1 MLGLV
6 KVVEGRQHSIY
17 VLYTIP
23 LPILTLLEIMKAS
36 IKNSGKNWENSPVF
50 LVDISQEIIKKC
62 RRRIYVDLSQI
73 IVDILG
79 NKSEVY

>member
-1 MLGLV
+1 
-6 KVVEGRQHSIY
+6 
-17 VLYTIP
+17 
-23 LPILTLLEIMKAS
+23 MKAS
-36 IKNSGKNWENSPVF
+36 IKNSSKNRENYPGF
-50 LVDISQEIIKKC
+50 LVDISQAIIKKC

>member
-1 MLGLV
+1 
-6 KVVEGRQHSIY
+6 
-17 VLYTIP
+17 
-23 LPILTLLEIMKAS
+23 MKAS
-36 IKNSGKNWENSPVF
+36 IKNSSKNQENSPVF

>member
-1 MLGLV
+1 M
-6 KVVEGRQHSIY
+6 VVWRYESNTQ
-17 VLYTIP
+17 YTTS
-23 LPILTLLEIMKAS
+23 ILTQQEIMKAS
-36 IKNSGKNWENSPVF
+36 IKNSGKNQENSAVF

-79 NKSEVY
+79 NKSGVY